1 MYCLSYEIRPGFY
14 SFSFNNCIVCPTK
27 YGPAFTLSLLTIVL
41 SVLRNMARILLFV
54 LNKNNAC
61 HSWNRNCLPSGTVQW
76 VSCCSILGILCCD
89 LRTIVFFFLLVT
101 ALFVVRRH
109 ASSDY
114 PFGIFKLS
122 QDTERIL
129 NHHCYIYP
137 IICMLFFF
145 PILYSIH
152 QWKQL
157 NN

>member
-1 MYCLSYEIRPGFY
+1 MEYRLY
-14 SFSFNNCIVCPTK
+14 
-27 YGPAFTLSLLTIVL
+27 FTPSLLTIVL
-41 SVLRNMARILLFV
+41 SVLRNTARLSLFV
-54 LNKNNAC
+54 LDKNNAC

-89 LRTIVFFFLLVT
+89 LRTIVLILLVT

-109 ASSDY
+109 TSSDY

-137 IICMLFFF
+137 IICMLFFAQYY
-145 PILYSIH
+145 ILFING
-152 QWKQL
+152 
-157 NN
+157 NNLTINKYN